1 MKGVLHVTSY
11 SKTDLLTCDMKGVL
25 HVTSYSKTDLLTCE
39 EVEYWS
45 LLKGKYG

>member
-11 SKTDLLTCDMKGVL
+11 SKTDLLT
-25 HVTSYSKTDLLTCE
+25 YE

>member
-1 MKGVLHVTSY
+1 
-11 SKTDLLTCDMKGVL
+11 MKGVL

-39 EVEYWS
+39 EVDYWS